1 MAQDLDLSGN
11 RFNWALSIFY
21 IVYLCFE
28 VPSNIILKKVGPRFY
43 IPALVVGFGFVS
55 MCTAFVRTF
64 EQLCGMRA
72 LLGVFEG
79 GAMPGIAFFLSSF
92 YKRKELYFRVGIY
105 VSAASM
111 AGAFGGKLSYHC
123 PDRFTWLSKLRTPC
137 HRTYTHSDVGNGCC
151 SD

>member
-1 MAQDLDLSGN
+1 MATDLDLTGF

-21 IVYLCFE
+21 IVYLLIE

-43 IPALVVGFGFVS
+43 IPALVIGFGFIS

-64 EQLCGMRA
+64 EQLCAMRA
-72 LLGVFEG
+72 LLGIFEG

-111 AGAFGGKLSYHC
+111 AGAFGGEIRRVS
-123 PDRFTWLSKLRTPC
+123 FTKPQSKDT
-137 HRTYTHSDVGNGCC
+137 NGEQD
-151 SD
+151 SLQQF